1 VRAVLRRA
9 QGPHHPAVLPRVRV
23 RGVCEQAV
31 SSLGD
36 AKSSLGDAKSSLG
49 DAKSSL
55 GDAVSSLG
63 DVKSSLGEAESLLG
77 DAKSLL
83 GDVYRWTRT
92 GVAFKIIVLGSMLA
106 GPVAAAVAS
115 GTAILVGY
123 GYIMPKDLSNLF
135 LGERTLSVTP
145 YSDVNEYGT
154 GWER

>member
-1 VRAVLRRA
+1 
-9 QGPHHPAVLPRVRV
+9 
-23 RGVCEQAV
+23 VCEQAV

-36 AKSSLGDAKSSLG
+36 AKSSLGDAVSSLGEVKSSLG
-49 DAKSSL
+49 D
-55 GDAVSSLG
+55 
-63 DVKSSLGEAESLLG
+63 AESLLG